1 MGLPCVACCL
11 CCLLLWQ
18 SEGGCYR
25 SPAPQPIVTDYHLG
39 VVCPMDSGRRLASQ
53 KSPSLPFSFLCWATI
68 GWEQGPHCNFN
79 LQSSYW
85 LREGRPRAEGLA
97 AIIPGKQGGQLVPL
111 LYSTVAAQI
120 VWSGARVHSE
130 VQVKVL
136 VLPVMQCRTVLWDWC
151 HPSLATHT
159 PTKHTDITSFKS

>member
-18 SEGGCYR
+18 GEGGCYR

-85 LREGRPRAEGLA
+85 LKEGMPRAEGLA
-97 AIIPGKQGGQLVPL
+97 ARQGGQAVPL

-120 VWSGARVHSE
+120 VWSGAKVHSE
-130 VQVKVL
+130 VQVKML
-136 VLPVMQCRTVLWDWC
+136 VLAMMQCRTVLWDWC
-151 HPSLATHT
+151 QLSLGTTHT
-159 PTKHTDITSFKS
+159 HQTQRYNII